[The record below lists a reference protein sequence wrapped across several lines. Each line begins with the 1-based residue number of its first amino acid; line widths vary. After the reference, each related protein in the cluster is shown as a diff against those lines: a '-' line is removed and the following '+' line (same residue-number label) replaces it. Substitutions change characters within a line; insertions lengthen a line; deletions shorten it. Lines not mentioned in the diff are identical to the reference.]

1 MNNKNETGKRGR
13 APRWTVRVNAAGRR
27 LLVLTLMVAGG
38 LQACGGGGGAPTP
51 TPTPDTTGAQQDTG
65 NNAPQTLPAGVHPRV
80 LLNDAATLSRLKALY
95 TSQADVALR
104 VKALVDDE
112 MASPGRNYAFA
123 SWFAA
128 LMYRVTDDTRYADFA
143 IQQVDALVRG
153 EEALISSGGTPA
165 IAHDS
170 YLYVGPTVEDIA
182 LVYDWCQSR
191 LSATQR
197 SRWVTFM
204 DQAVTNVWHPGAASW
219 GGRVVPWSGWAV
231 TSPTNNYYYSF
242 LRATMLLGLVTQ
254 GEHPASATWLNEFRQ
269 LKLADELVP
278 TFARDLTGGGSR
290 EGTGYGTSLK
300 ELFGL
305 YDWWEKSTGERLADL
320 NTHTLSSMAWTLHT
334 IVPTLDRLAPL
345 GDQARDSSVMLFD
358 YHREY
363 LLSLATLFP
372 GERLSAVAKGLL
384 AQSTVPRMQYGFE
397 YVWDYLYATPVTATA
412 TMADLATTY
421 WGAGTGRLMMRAAWG
436 DPQAAYSTFTC
447 GPLTESHAHQD
458 QGGFQIYRRA
468 WLATSGNIYTH
479 SGIQQGVEFNNLVR
493 IVQSNG
499 QNAVQRA
506 SEQAC
511 VMQALSDN
519 ATYTHASARVTP
531 AYAGNDAVTQVEREY
546 IFIKPATFVVFD
558 RVQSAPGTRKVWTLN
573 ALGSSVVQGDHLAF
587 TSPAGAKLDVYRSA
601 PTGLSYT
608 VTTGPALPGDTW
620 LDPAIPP
627 SRIEVSDGSSGAS
640 YFLHVLGTEGAVSG
654 ISAANA
660 SGQTGVR
667 INLAD
672 GRVFWARFNNLSP
685 GGSLQW
691 QAAGSST
698 LQGGRQQH
706 AAGRQPGRHREHTEP
721 VGRGALTS
729 GHHRPGALAR
739 WRVVEGRAL
748 CRTITT

>member
-1 MNNKNETGKRGR
+1 MNNKETGLR
-13 APRWTVRVNAAGRR
+13 ARARQVNPVGKLTRWLAMAA
-27 LLVLTLMVAGG
+27 LLAVGG
-38 LQACGGGGGAPTP
+38 VSGCGGGGGGTPAPDNTN
-51 TPTPDTTGAQQDTG
+51 AQ
-65 NNAPQTLPAGVHPRV
+65 APQTLPAGVHPRV
-80 LLNDAATLSRLKALY
+80 LLNHAATLSRLKALY
-95 TSQADVALR
+95 TSQSDVALR

-112 MASPGRNYAFA
+112 MANPGRNYAFA
-123 SWFAA
+123 AWFAA

-143 IQQVDALVRG
+143 IQQVDAFVRG
-153 EEALISSGGTPA
+153 EEALIASGDTPT

-170 YLYVGPTVEDIA
+170 YLDVGHGVEDIA

-191 LSATQR
+191 LTGTQR
-197 SRWVTFM
+197 SRWVAFM
-204 DQAVTNVWHPGAASW
+204 NQAVNNVWHPDTASW
-219 GGRVVPWSGWAV
+219 GGRLTPWSGWAV

-254 GEHPASATWLNEFRQ
+254 GEHPASATWLNQFRQ

-305 YDWWEKSTGERLADL
+305 YDWWEKSTGERLAEL
-320 NTHTLSSMAWTLHT
+320 NTHTLSSAAWTLHT
-334 IVPTLDRLAPL
+334 IVPTLDRLAPF

-363 LLSLATLFP
+363 LLALSTLFP
-372 GERLSAVAKGLL
+372 GERLSAVARDLL
-384 AQSTVPRMQYGFE
+384 AQSTVPRMQYGFQ
-397 YVWDYLYATPVTATA
+397 YVWDDLYATPVTATA
-412 TMADLATTY
+412 AMTDLATTY

-458 QGGFQIYRRA
+458 QGGFQIYRQS

-493 IVQSNG
+493 IVQGDG
-499 QNAVQRA
+499 QNVPQQG

-531 AYAGNDAVTQVEREY
+531 AYAGHTDVTQVEREY
-546 IFIKPATFVVFD
+546 VFIKPATFVVFD
-558 RVQSAPGTRKVWTLN
+558 RVQSASGTRKVWTLN
-573 ALGSSVVQGDHLAF
+573 ALGSSVVQGDHLAL
-587 TSPAGAKLDVYRSA
+587 TSPAGARLDIYRSA
-601 PTGLSYT
+601 PTGLSYA
-608 VTTGPALPGDTW
+608 VSTGPALPGDTW
-620 LDPAIPP
+620 LDPANPP
-627 SRIEVSDGSSGAS
+627 SRIEVSDGSTGVSR
-640 YFLHVLGTEGAVSG
+640 FLHVLGTGGAVSS

-660 SGQTGVR
+660 SGQTGVQ
-667 INLAD
+667 INLSD
-672 GRVFWARFNNLSP
+672 GRVFWARFNNGSP

-691 QAAGSST
+691 RAAGSST
-698 LQGGRQQH
+698 VQGGNLADTVSAPGLW
-706 AAGRQPGRHREHTEP
+706 AAGH
-721 VGRGALTS
+721 
-729 GHHRPGALAR
+729 
-739 WRVVEGRAL
+739 
-748 CRTITT
+748 